1 MTRPGLLL
9 LAACAALVPVA
20 APAQDTPHKPK
31 AGAAAK
37 AGKTGKAKKPA
48 PLADKPKG
56 AKAKP
61 EKDKV
66 GENGIPLDEEHVHL
80 VRPGETLGGIAH
92 RAKVPRILIAEANG
106 LKEPW
111 SVHTGQRLLLPRTRH
126 HVVKDGETGF
136 DIAYHY
142 GVPLSSILVANG
154 LKDGAKLK
162 PGQSLLIP
170 TMLHA
175 AKPGDADGLADTRP
189 ETAKPEHKSEEKSDD
204 KGGDKAEEK
213 AQGDGGHKHA
223 LPHFAWPLNGPVRR
237 GFTARGKANFHDGLD
252 ITATEGSAVRAIA
265 GGTVLFAKEEPDSF
279 GRLVVI
285 DHGNGWQSAYGFLSK
300 ITVKEGDTVKATER
314 VGLVGH
320 SGKATR
326 DELHFEI
333 RQDNHPVD
341 PVDLLPRRAGE
352 GSKKKAAAKKKD

>member
-1 MTRPGLLL
+1 MRRWPLL
-9 LAACAALVPVA
+9 LALAVA
-20 APAQDTPHKPK
+20 APGVVLAQAPHH
-31 AGAAAK
+31 
-37 AGKTGKAKKPA
+37 KT
-48 PLADKPKG
+48 

-61 EKDKV
+61 AKTKADDDSKT
-66 GENGIPLDEEHVHL
+66 GENGVPLSQEHVHL
-80 VRPGETLGGIAH
+80 VRAGETLGGIAT

-106 LKEPW
+106 LKKPW
-111 SVHTGQRLLLPRTRH
+111 GVHEGQRLLLPRTRH
-126 HVVKDGETGF
+126 HTVKDGESGF

-170 TMLHA
+170 TVLHGA
-175 AKPGDADGLADTRP
+175 RPGAADGLADARP
-189 ETAKPEHKSEEKSDD
+189 KADA
-204 KGGDKAEEK
+204 KAE
-213 AQGDGGHKHA
+213 AQGDGGNAHPN
-223 LPHFAWPLNGPVRR
+223 PHFVWPLNGPVRR

-252 ITATEGSAVRAIA
+252 ITAPEGAAARAVAP
-265 GGTVLFAKEEPDSF
+265 GTVLFAKEEPDSF

-320 SGKATR
+320 SGKATQ

-341 PVDLLPRRAGE
+341 PQEVLPKPGH
-352 GSKKKAAAKKKD
+352 KKVLAKNKD

>member
-1 MTRPGLLL
+1 MMRAAMM
-9 LAACAALVPVA
+9 LAAVA
-20 APAQDTPHKPK
+20 MAPAAMAQTAHHKPEN
-31 AGAAAK
+31 
-37 AGKTGKAKKPA
+37 P
-48 PLADKPKG
+48 

-61 EKDKV
+61 KAEKT
-66 GENGIPLDEEHVHL
+66 GENGVPLSQEHVHL
-80 VRPGETLGGIAH
+80 VREGETLGGIAA

-111 SVHTGQRLLLPRTRH
+111 SVHAGQRLLLPRTRH
-126 HVVKDGETGF
+126 HMVKDGETGF

-154 LKDGAKLK
+154 LKDGVKLK
-162 PGQSLLIP
+162 AGQNLLIP
-170 TMLHA
+170 TVLHP
-175 AKPGDADGLADTRP
+175 AKPGAPDGLAD
-189 ETAKPEHKSEEKSDD
+189 AKP
-204 KGGDKAEEK
+204 KAEPKGDLEESPK
-213 AQGDGGHKHA
+213 AHHT
-223 LPHFAWPLNGPVRR
+223 PRFVWPLQGPVRR
-237 GFTARGKANFHDGLD
+237 GFTARGKANFHDGID
-252 ITATEGSAVRAIA
+252 ISASEGAAARAIA
-265 GGTVLFAKEEPDSF
+265 PGTVLFAKEEPDSF

-341 PVDLLPRRAGE
+341 PIRLLPKEGKAG
-352 GSKKKAAAKKKD
+352 KKKED

>member
-1 MTRPGLLL
+1 MMRRALLL
-9 LAACAALVPVA
+9 GAALA
-20 APAQDTPHKPK
+20 LAPAAMAEPAHHKP
-31 AGAAAK
+31 AK
-37 AGKTGKAKKPA
+37 GG
-48 PLADKPKG
+48 ADK
-56 AKAKP
+56 ASR
-61 EKDKV
+61 EQT
-66 GENGIPLDEEHVHL
+66 GENGVPLSKEHVHL
-80 VRPGETLGGIAH
+80 VREGETLGGIAT

-111 SVHTGQRLLLPRTRH
+111 SVHAGQRLLLPRTRH
-126 HVVKDGETGF
+126 HVVKDGESGF

-162 PGQSLLIP
+162 AGKDLLIP
-170 TMLHA
+170 TVLHA
-175 AKPGDADGLADTRP
+175 AKPGAADGLAD
-189 ETAKPEHKSEEKSDD
+189 AKPKADSDRD
-204 KGGDKAEEK
+204 DGD
-213 AQGDGGHKHA
+213 DTHA
-223 LPHFAWPLNGPVRR
+223 APRFVWPLKGAVRR
-237 GFTARGKANFHDGLD
+237 GFTARGKANFDDGLD
-252 ITATEGSAVRAIA
+252 ISATEGAAARAIA
-265 GGTVLFAKEEPDSF
+265 PGTVLFAKEEPDSF

-300 ITVKEGDTVKATER
+300 ITVKEGDKVKATER

-341 PVDLLPRRAGE
+341 PERLLPGE
-352 GSKKKAAAKKKD
+352 GKKKIAAKKKD